1 MTLPLR
7 VLFTVAI
14 LTVAGLSFYPH
25 TIIAGSET
33 IPVAYPLPYRVNFPN
48 VNENLEL
55 VALNLLNQERMAA
68 GVSPLM
74 PHATLRVVARRHGTE
89 LFINGYLSHL
99 SSDGRTPLQ
108 RVRGMNVHVTLVG
121 ENLAYAS
128 DLATA
133 HEALVHSEDHRRNM
147 LSPDYHLIGI
157 GVLDGGPYGIIVV
170 ETFGD

>member
-7 VLFTVAI
+7 VLMTVTI

-25 TIIAGSET
+25 TIVAGSDT
-33 IPVAYPLPYRVNFPN
+33 IPVVYPLPYRVNSPQ

-55 VALNLLNQERMAA
+55 VALNLLNQERRAA
-68 GVSPLM
+68 GVNPLM
-74 PHATLRVVARRHGTE
+74 PHATLRVVARRHGLE

-108 RVRGMNVHVTLVG
+108 RVRGMNVHVHLVG

-128 DLATA
+128 DLAAA
-133 HEALVHSEDHRRNM
+133 HEALVHSEDHLRNM
-147 LSPDYHLIGI
+147 LSPDYHLVGI
-157 GVLDGGPYGIIVV
+157 GVIDGGPYGVIVV